1 MGAEVAVLE
10 TRMLGAKERVLLEAD
25 DGAKGWGSRSVF
37 ERCPETRVAT
47 PRTATLNTGRA
58 IPLLGFGT
66 WKLAGDAKT
75 KAVVRDA
82 IRAGYRAPA
91 YLVHC
96 PFTAPGPTL
105 EPPLGDTWR
114 EMTKVYELG
123 LARAVGV
130 SNFSL
135 KKVDALEG
143 LVPAVLQVEL
153 HPLLRQTALLE
164 GCAARGIHVTAY
176 SPLGSADSAAFMKHD
191 GACGRVRARF
201 ASAIRERFASAIRDR
216 SASAIQHRA
225 YLLGGKLLEHAEV
238 KKVAGSAGCTPAQAL
253 LKYGVQRGC
262 SVLPKSPTASRI
274 AENAEF
280 STRRSFDVGRTRS
293 AAVGDGVDVA
303 RAPSRTML
311 IRAKRWRPRTEKERE
326 ARKHLPPGP
335 ADFVSSSLRNL
346 RDITIAH
353 ARERPHNM
361 VAFLKSDQDLDSVAV
376 ALTRA
381 RRIREAARPSTVLDA
396 APRAAAPR
404 PPRPEQEKG

>member
-10 TRMLGAKERVLLEAD
+10 TRMLGAKERVLVEAE
-25 DGAKGWGSRSVF
+25 DGTKGWGSRSVF

-47 PRTATLNTGRA
+47 PRTAILNTGRA

-66 WKLAGDAKT
+66 WKLPGDAKT

-82 IRAGYRAPA
+82 IRAGYRARPRHIDTARMYSNEAVIGEAIAEAVAAGDVTRDELFVTTKLWNSDHGSKVEAACRASLARLKLDYVDLWPLGVDGSSSPIPA
-91 YLVHC
+91 VFAPRCTGTRAPRRYLVHC

-201 ASAIRERFASAIRDR
+201 ASAIR
-216 SASAIQHRA
+216 HRE
-225 YLLGGKLLEHAEV
+225 YLLGGKLLEHADV
-238 KKVAGSAGCTPAQAL
+238 AKVARSAGCTPAQAL

-262 SVLPKSPTASRI
+262 SVLPKSSTASRI
-274 AENAEF
+274 AENADIFDAPLSPGDMEALGRLEPQ
-280 STRRSFDVGRTRS
+280 TRFLHMQTCVH
-293 AAVGDGVDVA
+293 
-303 RAPSRTML
+303 P
-311 IRAKRWRPRTEKERE
+311 K
-326 ARKHLPPGP
+326 GP
-335 ADFVSSSLRNL
+335 YKTLADFW
-346 RDITIAH
+346 D
-353 ARERPHNM
+353 E
-361 VAFLKSDQDLDSVAV
+361 
-376 ALTRA
+376 
-381 RRIREAARPSTVLDA
+381 
-396 APRAAAPR
+396 
-404 PPRPEQEKG
+404 

>member
-1 MGAEVAVLE
+1 
-10 TRMLGAKERVLLEAD
+10 
-25 DGAKGWGSRSVF
+25 
-37 ERCPETRVAT
+37 
-47 PRTATLNTGRA
+47 LNTGRA

-82 IRAGYRAPA
+82 IRAGYRARPRHIDTA
-91 YLVHC
+91 RMYSNEAVIGEAIAEAVAAGDVTRDELFVTTKLWNSDHGSKVEAAC
-96 PFTAPGPTL
+96 RASLARLKLDYVDLCALGIPRSLPFTAPGPTL

-191 GACGRVRARF
+191 GACGR
-201 ASAIRERFASAIRDR
+201 
-216 SASAIQHRA
+216 
-225 YLLGGKLLEHAEV
+225 LLEHAEV

-262 SVLPKSPTASRI
+262 SVLPKSSTASRI
-274 AENAEF
+274 AENAE
-280 STRRSFDVGRTRS
+280 
-293 AAVGDGVDVA
+293 
-303 RAPSRTML
+303 
-311 IRAKRWRPRTEKERE
+311 
-326 ARKHLPPGP
+326 
-335 ADFVSSSLRNL
+335 
-346 RDITIAH
+346 
-353 ARERPHNM
+353 
-361 VAFLKSDQDLDSVAV
+361 
-376 ALTRA
+376 
-381 RRIREAARPSTVLDA
+381 
-396 APRAAAPR
+396 
-404 PPRPEQEKG
+404 

>member
-1 MGAEVAVLE
+1 MYSNEAVIGEAIAEAVA
-10 TRMLGAKERVLLEAD
+10 
-25 DGAKGWGSRSVF
+25 
-37 ERCPETRVAT
+37 
-47 PRTATLNTGRA
+47 
-58 IPLLGFGT
+58 
-66 WKLAGDAKT
+66 AGDVTRDDLFVTT
-75 KAVVRDA
+75 KLWNSDHGSKVEAACRASLARLKLDYVDLCALGVDGSSSPIPAVFAPRCT
-82 IRAGYRAPA
+82 GTRAPRR
-91 YLVHC
+91 YLIHC

-216 SASAIQHRA
+216 FASAIQHRA

-262 SVLPKSPTASRI
+262 SVLPKSSTASRI
-274 AENAEF
+274 AENADI
-280 STRRSFDVGRTRS
+280 FDAPLSPGDMEALGRLEPQ
-293 AAVGDGVDVA
+293 A
-303 RAPSRTML
+303 RFLHMQTCVHP
-311 IRAKRWRPRTEKERE
+311 K
-326 ARKHLPPGP
+326 GP
-335 ADFVSSSLRNL
+335 YKTLADFW
-346 RDITIAH
+346 D
-353 ARERPHNM
+353 E
-361 VAFLKSDQDLDSVAV
+361 
-376 ALTRA
+376 
-381 RRIREAARPSTVLDA
+381 
-396 APRAAAPR
+396 
-404 PPRPEQEKG
+404 